1 MHQFLTWLP
10 LASRYA
16 IYAALLLLLIPNVI
30 IHFCICHIS
39 QNSALPSRLTL
50 VPWINGVRFLY
61 VTSERYTLWVRRIKL
76 KFKRAL
82 EIELEGLSITLKG
95 SQHLTKS
102 NPHAADLKKPLPQI
116 FIKPLWLTLL
126 KFVRPRKLILKDLV
140 LHVPASKRTF
150 KIETLLIE
158 CKPLPGKSPSVSV
171 SLVAICLSDSLG
183 QFSAH
188 TIDYASSYSF
198 TRQNTSRGF
207 CFELKNHVQALTIR
221 GLQARL
227 DKSSQTNYEK
237 RAQHTEEPHSSLDL
251 KRFSEVLI
259 ALSDLEIRLENLALL
274 LEDSLQ
280 FRSSGI
286 LFTTKAIDPS
296 HHSML
301 DLFPAE
307 RKLPLNHEI
316 TLSINSL
323 TGLVNGQEVLRIPSI
338 NCTSASDLTSFLL
351 LRKPPQL
358 KIGLTLT
365 IVDTAI
371 TATKEQLGK
380 LWVIYTTAKSS
391 SPKSGTSRWRYWF
404 SQIKC
409 PHFIVKIIMSN
420 FSFTLRLSQSKHFV
434 VRVSNLHAFGHNS
447 MKPNTIVAY
456 ERLNVKGMKN
466 TRDYVDNFLKI
477 DRFSLSY
484 FRADE
489 ATNIKVHD
497 IPVVVFSKW
506 EFFSKKII
514 TEESNLTSTLRDLKI
529 SLEHSEVLAGA
540 SNFLDEWTYTLS
552 AFNQKKDPTDAKG
565 LKYSLRL
572 RLKNTSLSVL
582 VANHLK
588 KELDV
593 LGDDKFN
600 LADYTRGAS
609 VCLEEAFLDAMPDEC
624 KLHIVHAFVYRVMGH
639 PDVYARSDEIANL
652 KDFVISSNSLT
663 NHCFA
668 PALNIKVDVNAI
680 WLYYYLKDIATNYL
694 RPKKL
699 RASSD
704 KVPFN
709 DLCKEWHVEVAS
721 LLIEIGLP
729 HSTKLLFDFENAHF
743 SGESLALHL
752 DRLVMF
758 SPSVY
763 REEEIFV
770 PLALIN
776 DFTLDIERLVAK
788 RIVSLNAGFMSLKFE
803 YHLRLYKILDN
814 VMTLVKCFKQIRAC
828 FESPI
833 GFKRLKPVPEE
844 PKRVFPI
851 DLSLDLLSLNVEED
865 PFEQELG
872 LVFKVGVSE
881 QQERLEK
888 LRLFYEEIDSF
899 EPNKVLSQEEMKL
912 KYDSRMQKLFENFST
927 SWINRIRKARLTFFG
942 NPSQTIKL
950 RNAGT
955 FRFRSLDGM
964 NSTVLKVELERL
976 KMKLREPSFSL
987 DKCSEFLYK
996 YGKQIPKDTAFTT
1009 LLPLGISLET
1019 ERWEIRLRDYPLPI
1033 LFFPSVEISGDITF
1047 AERMPQP
1054 FSERFVHVP
1063 FVPMASLAKYSNI
1076 DSVYGASV
1084 IRTLN
1089 PVKTYMNLRCQID
1102 STRPTTITWGKALQP
1117 GYQSVMIWFD
1127 YLTKPPID
1135 PSEKLGFWDKFRLLI
1150 HGKFVFEW
1158 AGDSHIH
1165 LNIKGSHDPYLITD
1179 DGAGLS
1185 FCWGGSARLAIHESS
1200 DPTEFLKI
1208 TSKHFLLAIRD
1219 FTSPQ
1224 KIEKALMEL
1233 NGTITWTMG
1242 LAFESGNPKNP
1253 GMEERSSNF
1262 KPHYHINLFNPAF
1275 LEGDKTH
1282 DSYAGFRSDFIHLF
1296 FRVHASSN
1304 PEGSNKVFLAPHC
1317 MAHFLKW
1324 WSLFSTYTSGPI
1336 RQGSLFPDLVQNP
1349 KKFSKALF
1357 TVKYELH
1364 LTPLV
1369 ISHTYRH
1376 ADSRL
1381 NIESDNE
1388 TAFTSLKGKFE
1399 TLKLEL
1405 HQKRVKMM
1413 HSDKKLNVSRTV
1425 WKFKMNAGEIDC
1437 VSADIRFVYTML
1449 GHPSGPRKGGA
1460 TANIEND
1467 VLKSSWFDFEDYN
1480 DLNQITFADP
1490 IPLNFCEAPL
1500 LYSPRIS
1507 YLRELNEGVPLDYP
1521 FGDESVHE
1529 CTLGHNHPEVTQRE
1543 LAKKRA
1549 REIETQLDQIEQS
1562 IEALSSVAMKGSNGS
1577 VQKLELLGRQLHEF
1591 RHRLHIIHK
1600 VLEDLKLSKMPS
1612 SSLLSDDIESE
1623 LSERHSDKTQD
1634 ELENALA
1641 ATATIASFRSMRKV
1655 TSAFVKSSF
1664 DNRFIIHNML
1674 LKVNNKTRD
1683 LLLNYAF
1690 NVFSRK
1696 KSSFFQT
1703 YKAVALLDELLKN
1716 RLWNTSSRAK
1726 DSAGFFTLEDNLSN
1740 ADLLERCDEII
1751 REVFEDGFKT
1761 FDNYQ
1766 IKFVS
1771 PQIQVTSEAVPR
1783 KCILVTARDIETSI
1797 VDVNQLL
1804 ETNQNV
1810 PLDVNSLV
1818 ETRYCAKLNEAH
1830 FLIFDK
1836 CEIAIDDGLGFQTNG
1851 YGMDTNSSFWP
1862 PWLPMEMCYNCES
1875 LTDSVFLSR
1884 SEMILL
1890 FTQPNSLFFQDKTKN
1905 FGRSEAK
1912 FRIGFPELFL
1922 TSTSDQ
1928 YSSIYAIA
1936 VELLHFA
1943 SSFDNK
1949 ADKLSRVLLAEEVR
1963 NNLDRL
1969 DTSIIV
1975 NLQKTVKN
1983 LYRTRGYLK
1992 VHDPKGYEKVAQ
2004 SIAAEIEAT
2013 VLELNLLMSAIKKN
2027 HDRLKVSNVK
2037 GSSQDRLNWQIG
2049 ADEVTWQLYDEF
2061 KNSFVSFELGPAC
2074 FIRSQAPDGANNN
2087 KVSISSLEC
2096 FNLQKNAVYKQLLGP
2111 HDNDTDTEKPMIQ
2124 ILWAMGPA
2132 IGGIADLEQLVV
2144 LLEPFKFKMDHLTS
2158 DILLKYLFPGTNEAS
2173 TAAQSDIAFDV
2184 ASIGLSKKNTE
2195 SSETWKLKSVPSLL
2209 PPNPLKKSDTEAR
2222 NSVSLSRRGTGRDM
2236 NEMVTRS
2243 SRYFNVRSVVIRK
2256 VTMSI
2261 SYKGSRSLITN
2272 VDGLTVKVPT
2282 LRYTNKLWSRDEF
2295 IATLKKDII
2304 KVVLQ
2309 HTGYIIG
2316 NKFTLHK
2323 KENEAKFSKALIKT
2337 SVGEADSLRSA
2348 SSSQHKTP
2356 QLRHISSSLKPESSS
2371 DGRSGHLSQDQRSG
2385 ADDVT
2390 AFYPASHQ

>member
-1 MHQFLTWLP
+1 MDQFLTWLP

-16 IYAALLLLLIPNVI
+16 VYAVLLLLLIPNVI
-30 IHFCICHIS
+30 IHFCIGRIS
-39 QNSALPSRLTL
+39 HNTALPSLLTL
-50 VPWINGVRFLY
+50 VPWVDGVRYLHAA
-61 VTSERYTLWVRRIKL
+61 SARYGLWVRRIKL
-76 KFKRAL
+76 RFRGAL
-82 EIELEGLSITLKG
+82 EIELDGLSITLKE
-95 SQHLTKS
+95 SRYPAQS
-102 NPHAADLKKPLPQI
+102 SPHSANIESLVPKI
-116 FIKPLWLTLL
+116 FIKPLWLSLL
-126 KFVRPRKLILKDLV
+126 KFICPRKLIIKDLV
-140 LHVPASKRTF
+140 LHVSASHRTF

-158 CKPLPGKSPSVSV
+158 SEPLERKSSSVSID
-171 SLVAICLSDSLG
+171 LIAICVSDSVG

-188 TIDYASSYSF
+188 TIDYSSSYSF
-198 TRQNTSRGF
+198 KRQKTSHGF
-207 CFELKNHVQALTIR
+207 CFELKDHVQALTIR
-221 GLQARL
+221 GLEARL
-227 DKSSQTNYEK
+227 DHRFQSTNEESS
-237 RAQHTEEPHSSLDL
+237 PHVKLSSSDLDL
-251 KRFSEVLI
+251 RRYSEALT
-259 ALSDLEIRLENLALL
+259 ALSDLEIRFENLTLL
-274 LEDSLQ
+274 LANSLQ
-280 FRSSGI
+280 IRSSGI
-286 LFTTKAIDPS
+286 LFTAKSIDPS

-301 DLFPAE
+301 DLFPTE
-307 RKLPLNHEI
+307 KRLPLNHEI
-316 TLSINSL
+316 ALSVSSL
-323 TGLVNGQEVLRIPSI
+323 TGLMKGQEILRIPSI

-351 LRKPPQL
+351 LRESSQL
-358 KIGLTLT
+358 KVGLTLA

-371 TATKEQLGK
+371 TATKAQLEK
-380 LWVIYTTAKSS
+380 LWIIYTTAKTSS
-391 SPKSGTSRWRYWF
+391 SKSGNSRWGSWF
-404 SQIKC
+404 SETKC

-434 VRVSNLHAFGHNS
+434 IRVSNLHAFGHNS

-456 ERLNVKGMKN
+456 ERLNIKGMKN

-489 ATNIKVHD
+489 ATNIKVYD

-514 TEESNLTSTLRDLKI
+514 TEEINLTSTLRDLKI
-529 SLEHSEVLAGA
+529 SLEHSEVLVGA
-540 SNFLDEWTYTLS
+540 SNFLDEWTYTLG
-552 AFNQKKDPTDAKG
+552 AYKQKEDPADVKSS
-565 LKYSLRL
+565 KFSLRL
-572 RLKNTSLSVL
+572 RLKNASLSVL

-588 KELDV
+588 KEFDV
-593 LGDDKFN
+593 LGDDQSN
-600 LADYTRGAS
+600 LANYTRGAS
-609 VCLEEAFLDAMPDEC
+609 VCLEEAFLDVMPGEC
-624 KLHIVHAFVYRVMGH
+624 KLRIVHAFVYRVMGH

-652 KDFVISSNSLT
+652 ENFVVSADTSAYRCS
-663 NHCFA
+663 A
-668 PALNIKVDVNAI
+668 PVLNIKIDVNAI
-680 WLYYYLKDIATNYL
+680 WLYYYLKDIATSYL

-699 RASSD
+699 TPSSD
-704 KVPFN
+704 KVSFK
-709 DLCKEWHVEVAS
+709 DLCNKWHLEVAS
-721 LLIEIGLP
+721 LLVEIGLP
-729 HSTKLLFDFENAHF
+729 QSAKLLFDFENAHF

-763 REEEIFV
+763 REQTIFV
-770 PLALIN
+770 PLALVS
-776 DFTLDIERLVAK
+776 DFTLDIERLIAK
-788 RIVSLNAGFMSLKFE
+788 RVMSVNAGFMSLKFE

-814 VMTLVKCFKQIRAC
+814 VITLVKCFKQIRAC
-828 FESPI
+828 FEGPI
-833 GFKRLKPVPEE
+833 GFKKLKPVPEQ
-844 PKRVFPI
+844 PKCVYPI
-851 DLSLDLLSLNVEED
+851 DLNLDLLSLNVEED

-888 LRLFYEEIDSF
+888 LRLFEEEIDNI
-899 EPNKVLSQEEMKL
+899 EPNMALSPQEMKL
-912 KYDSRMQKLFENFST
+912 KYNSKMQKLFENFST
-927 SWINRIRKARLTFFG
+927 SWVNRIRKARLTFFG
-942 NPSQTIKL
+942 NPSQTIKS

-955 FRFRSLDGM
+955 FRFRTLDGM

-976 KMKLREPSFSL
+976 KLKLREPSFPLNLYS
-987 DKCSEFLYK
+987 DFLYK
-996 YGKQIPKDTAFTT
+996 YGKQMPKDTAFTT

-1019 ERWEIRLRDYPLPI
+1019 ERWEMRLRDYPLPV
-1033 LFFPSVEISGDITF
+1033 LFFPSVEISGDIVF

-1054 FSERFVHVP
+1054 FSERFVRVP
-1063 FVPMASLAKYSNI
+1063 FVPMAASAKYKNI
-1076 DSVYGASV
+1076 DSIYGASV

-1127 YLTKPPID
+1127 YLTKPPLD
-1135 PSEKLGFWDKFRLLI
+1135 PSEKLGFWDKFRLLM
-1150 HGKFVFEW
+1150 HGKFIFEW
-1158 AGDSHIH
+1158 ANDSQIH

-1185 FCWGGSARLAIHESS
+1185 FCWGGDARLAIHESP

-1233 NGTITWTMG
+1233 NGTVTWTMG
-1242 LAFESGNPKNP
+1242 LAFESGDPKNP
-1253 GMEERSSNF
+1253 GMERRSSNF
-1262 KPHYHINLFNPAF
+1262 KPHYHINLFNPVF
-1275 LEGDKTH
+1275 IDRDKAH

-1296 FRVHASSN
+1296 FRVHASSD
-1304 PEGSNKVFLAPHC
+1304 PEESNKVFLAPHC

-1381 NIESDNE
+1381 DMESDSE
-1388 TAFTSLKGKFE
+1388 TAFTSLKGTFE

-1425 WKFKMNAGEIDC
+1425 WKLKMNAGEIDC

-1449 GHPSGPRKGGA
+1449 GHPSGPRKGRA
-1460 TANIEND
+1460 TANIEN
-1467 VLKSSWFDFEDYN
+1467 VIKSGWFDFEDYN

-1490 IPLNFCEAPL
+1490 VPLTFYDAPL

-1529 CTLGHNHPEVTQRE
+1529 CTLGHNHPEATQRE

-1549 REIETQLDQIEQS
+1549 REIESQLDNIEQS
-1562 IEALSSVAMKGSNGS
+1562 IEALSSVKMKDNKGS
-1577 VQKLELLGRQLHEF
+1577 VHKLELLGKQLHEF

-1623 LSERHSDKTQD
+1623 LSENHSNNSQD
-1634 ELENALA
+1634 ELDNALA

-1716 RLWNTSSRAK
+1716 RLWNTVTRTK
-1726 DSAGFFTLEDNLSN
+1726 ESAGFFTLEDNLSN

-1771 PQIQVTSEAVPR
+1771 PQIQITSEAVPR

-1836 CEIAIDDGLGFQTNG
+1836 CEIAIDDGLGFQSDG
-1851 YGMDTNSSFWP
+1851 YGMDASSSFWP

-1875 LTDSVFLSR
+1875 LKDSVFLSR

-1943 SSFDNK
+1943 SSFDSK
-1949 ADKLSRVLLAEEVR
+1949 ADKLSKVLLAEEVR

-1983 LYRTRGYLK
+1983 LYRTRGFLK

-2049 ADEVTWQLYDEF
+2049 ADEVTWQLFDEF
-2061 KNSFVSFELGPAC
+2061 KNPFVSFELGPAC
-2074 FIRSQAPDGANNN
+2074 FIRSQAPDGANSN

-2096 FNLQKNAVYKQLLGP
+2096 FNLQLNAVYKQLLGP
-2111 HDNDTDTEKPMIQ
+2111 HDNDNDTEKPMIQ
-2124 ILWAMGPA
+2124 IVWVMGPA

-2158 DILLKYLFPGTNEAS
+2158 DILLKYLFPGTNETS
-2173 TAAQSDIAFDV
+2173 TNAQSDAAFDV
-2184 ASIGLSKKNTE
+2184 TSMGVSKKKTE
-2195 SSETWKLKSVPSLL
+2195 SSETWRLKSVPSLL
-2209 PPNPLKKSDTEAR
+2209 SPNPLKTSETETQ
-2222 NSVSLSRRGTGRDM
+2222 NSISLSRRGTGRDM

-2316 NKFTLHK
+2316 NKFTLHR
-2323 KENEAKFSKALIKT
+2323 KENEAKLSKVLVKAPG
-2337 SVGEADSLRSA
+2337 GEADSLRSI
-2348 SSSQHKTP
+2348 SSSHRKTP
-2356 QLRHISSSLKPESSS
+2356 QIRHMVSSLKPESSLGS
-2371 DGRSGHLSQDQRSG
+2371 RSSHLSQDQHSG
-2385 ADDVT
+2385 ADDVM